1 MHQYYGFI
9 LITYI
14 NKTWPTSAIYKNL
27 LNEASIDV
35 LSPAWN
41 REKKFHH
48 SITQVLHHP
57 RKKQCY
63 RSDFKRI
70 KKAAD

>member
-41 REKKFHH
+41 REKKVSPQHH
-48 SITQVLHHP
+48 SSFTSPKEETMLQI
-57 RKKQCY
+57 
-63 RSDFKRI
+63 
-70 KKAAD
+70 